1 MTPKTTPRLGQLLK
15 DRREQLGY
23 SRTRAAQLSGVKPST
38 IETWEGGRVAK
49 PPIHD
54 VFRLTRVLSIS
65 LDELERAVM
74 RDEDDLVADDH
85 QAARARGS
93 YQAGN
98 VAAFGAP
105 LLARAITVLDW
116 TDADAAAALN
126 TSPERIQRLRDG
138 EGELIML
145 EVLTLAAALAAF
157 PAGRSETSAPEVAD
171 LLARLKS
178 SRV

>member
-23 SRTRAAQLSGVKPST
+23 SRTRAAQLSGVKAT
-38 IETWEGGRVAK
+38 TLETWEVGRVAK

-54 VFRLTRVLSIS
+54 VLRLARVLSIS

-74 RDEDDLVADDH
+74 RDEDDLVADDD
-85 QAARARGS
+85 QAAGARGS

-98 VAAFGAP
+98 IAAFGAP
-105 LLARAITVLDW
+105 LLTRAIMVLDW

-126 TSPERIQRLRDG
+126 TSPERVERLRGG
-138 EGELIML
+138 EEELSML
-145 EVLTLAAALAAF
+145 EVLTLTAVLAAF
-157 PAGRSETSAPEVAD
+157 PAGRAEASQPAVAD
-171 LLARLKS
+171 LLARLS
-178 SRV
+178 DSRV